1 MPKKNAVD
9 GIKKNDAP
17 LNGALKFFVG
27 GCLAEIYL
35 LMVRK
40 YYVNGDVNQMLSWD
54 AAMPALIG
62 AGAAVLLLGAVLA
75 AVWRKDVGWRR
86 TLAWSVICVGA
97 FFSVGNWLI
106 RAVYPTA
113 VTLLS
118 VAVAAGT
125 LLGVFWC
132 LYARDCFFAMT
143 ILGTGLFA
151 SWVCRHG
158 MSSVFWK
165 MYVIGGAVVYLAL
178 LAGAA
183 LVGRRA
189 ERGDGTVGTLRILP
203 KGGDATVLFVS
214 CGLSAAATVV
224 SAFSAAA
231 AYYAMWALGIVIFI
245 LAVFY
250 TVKEL

>member
-1 MPKKNAVD
+1 MPKKNAVE
-9 GIKKNDAP
+9 GIRKNNAP

-27 GCLAEIYL
+27 GFLAEIYL
-35 LMVRK
+35 LAVRK
-40 YYVNGDVNQMLSWD
+40 YYVNGNVDQMLSWD

-62 AGAAVLLLGAVLA
+62 IGAAVLLLGAVLA
-75 AVWRKDVGWRR
+75 AAWRKDTGWRR
-86 TLAWSVICVGA
+86 TLAWSVICAGA
-97 FFSVGNWLI
+97 FFCVGNWLI
-106 RAVYPTA
+106 RTVYPTA
-113 VTLLS
+113 VMLLS

-132 LYARDCFFAMT
+132 LYARDCFFSMV

-158 MSSVFWK
+158 MNSVFWK

-178 LAGAA
+178 LAGAVLA
-183 LVGRRA
+183 SRRA
-189 ERGDGTVGTLRILP
+189 ERGDGKVGALRILP

-214 CGLSAAATVV
+214 CGLSAAATVM